1 MKFSHRMIMITA
13 RELELEIYWV
23 ARPSGRALNRGRS
36 HCRFRNRG
44 IEYVSES
51 GMKRMNGSTKRQCDR
66 ALALNPPPNHCVC
79 EGVTVSAW
87 RSGPSGLHAGTHE
100 PVWDIG
106 AGRSEKYR
114 FTQRKIHKN
123 PGGVRI

>member
-1 MKFSHRMIMITA
+1 MKQ
-13 RELELEIYWV
+13 
-23 ARPSGRALNRGRS
+23 
-36 HCRFRNRG
+36 
-44 IEYVSES
+44 
-51 GMKRMNGSTKRQCDR
+51 NGSTKRQCDR

-114 FTQRKIHKN
+114 FTQGEPLWHGAGVLSYEN
-123 PGGVRI
+123 PYKTYKRHCSIS